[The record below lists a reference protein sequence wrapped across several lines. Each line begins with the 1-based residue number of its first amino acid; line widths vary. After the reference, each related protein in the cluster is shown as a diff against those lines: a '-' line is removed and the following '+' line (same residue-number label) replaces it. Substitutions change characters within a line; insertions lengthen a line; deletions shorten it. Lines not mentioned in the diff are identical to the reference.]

1 MGKREIGP
9 GRQAGATVAAAKLV
23 ELPPASSNSRA
34 GPEPASDG
42 ARSGEQHANATL
54 AGEERE
60 RLAGAESQLREQTTE
75 LARLRDDLELLR
87 HALPGEVTH
96 PAAPRREARQ
106 VELPGLNALSARDY
120 WLHRCEGFRVGM
132 LDGTVG
138 TVEEA
143 RYGSQLDRPDWLAVK
158 VGRWRAR
165 LVLVPC
171 GEVEAI
177 LPEDKLILLRR
188 DAGDEP
194 GQPAAYGDPATALL
208 QALAR
213 RLHRAPPA
221 DAARCRTQG
230 RCSWARVGVRA
241 GFGVWGAKCR

>member
-42 ARSGEQHANATL
+42 ARSGEQQANATL
-54 AGEERE
+54 AAEFAEERE
-60 RLAGAESQLREQTTE
+60 RLAAAESQLREQATE
-75 LARLRDDLELLR
+75 FARLRDDLELLR
-87 HALPGEVTH
+87 HALPGEVMH

-106 VELPGLNALSARDY
+106 VELPGLNALSARER
-120 WLHRCEGFRVGM
+120 WLHRCEGFRVEM

-138 TVEEA
+138 TVAEV
-143 RYGSQLDRPDWLAVK
+143 RYGGQLDRPDWLAVK

-165 LVLVPC
+165 LVLVPS

-188 DAGDEP
+188 DAGNEP
-194 GQPAAYGDPATALL
+194 GQPAAHGDPATALL

-213 RLHRAPPA
+213 RLHRPPA
-221 DAARCRTQG
+221 DAA
-230 RCSWARVGVRA
+230 
-241 GFGVWGAKCR
+241 